1 MDQWYNNVGVERE
14 EVLHV
19 NKAVFLKSSKTKKLF
34 FIKKN
39 QRNKQKNQNQ
49 TILELERWFSSYE
62 HLLLLQRPRSGS

>member
-34 FIKKN
+34 FIKKK

>member
-34 FIKKN
+34 FIKKK

-49 TILELERWFSSYE
+49 TILELER
-62 HLLLLQRPRSGS
+62 